1 VIVASSALCAVV
13 FQEPGFEAF
22 EHALATGEPTI
33 GSPTCTE
40 TAVVISHRLGG
51 AGGEVVLG
59 AMLDRFGI
67 EVLPFEDRH
76 WRFASAAYARFGR
89 GRHEAALN
97 FGDCLAYALA
107 VDLGQ
112 PLLYK
117 GTDFRL
123 TGVESVL

>member
-1 VIVASSALCAVV
+1 VIVDSSALCAIV
-13 FQEPGFEAF
+13 FREPGFEAF
-22 EHALATGEPTI
+22 ERVLATGTPTI
-33 GSPTCTE
+33 GAPTATE

-51 AGGEVVLG
+51 AGGELVLG
-59 AMLDRFGI
+59 AMLDRFSI
-67 EVLPFEDRH
+67 DVVPFQERH
-76 WRFASAAYARFGR
+76 WRIAAAAYARFGR

-117 GTDFRL
+117 GNDFRL
-123 TGVESVL
+123 TDVDSAL